1 MKQFVKAIKSQVVNN
16 VPSPLTENQKILW
29 IAHEMDNKTGLYH
42 EPISIQI
49 KGLLDVPRLQQALQ
63 YIVNKHVALQMN
75 IITTPKGPKQIM
87 QEDVQ
92 VTMPCYDWCTYSE
105 EEQSLML
112 DHVLQKLLHA
122 PFDFASNTL
131 FRFQLFKLK
140 QKEYM
145 LHIVFHH
152 IMFDG

>member
-1 MKQFVKAIKSQVVNN
+1 MKQFLKPKRSHLINDSQ
-16 VPSPLTENQKILW
+16 SPLTENQKILW

-49 KGLLDVPRLQQALQ
+49 KGLLDVPRLQKALQ

-92 VTMPCYDWCTYSE
+92 VTLPCSDWCTYSE

-112 DHVLQKLLHA
+112 D
-122 PFDFASNTL
+122 
-131 FRFQLFKLK
+131 
-140 QKEYM
+140 
-145 LHIVFHH
+145 
-152 IMFDG
+152 